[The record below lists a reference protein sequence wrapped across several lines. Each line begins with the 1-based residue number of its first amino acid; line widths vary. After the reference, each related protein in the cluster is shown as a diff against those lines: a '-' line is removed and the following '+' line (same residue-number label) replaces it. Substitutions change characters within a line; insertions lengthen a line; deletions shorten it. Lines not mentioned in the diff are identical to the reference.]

1 MSRWFAALSIALLL
15 LAGAAGGARAEYD
28 PPKGLSDETQTYVG
42 QIRSK
47 APPQAQPAARDAAFK
62 AARDAAALKDGPKA
76 VAGFEKAIQLGGDA
90 PAAWLELSD
99 AWMLGPKPDR
109 ARASQTALQSYQAAE
124 STGDKARALWRLAEV
139 YETAFQRLDL
149 TLGALRAMVDI
160 DFQTGRREVATT
172 WPTLADKID
181 ATRRTIGLE
190 VTNFGSRGDG
200 PEPRLCFLFSDYLA
214 ARARF
219 EDFVKVEPSF
229 PFAVDASDKELCVLG
244 ATYGSATRVTLRQGL
259 PGEDGL
265 TLKKDVVREVRV
277 GSRAPTV
284 AFKGDGFILPR
295 ESAGGVP
302 ISVVNVDAV
311 EISIYRVND
320 RSLAP
325 LYREGEFLDPVSS
338 YKEQTLAD
346 DLGELVWKGRM
357 EAPKAAPNVESTLAL
372 PFREAVPNPA
382 PGYYVVVAS
391 PADIPQSI
399 QPDPKATRWLLVSD
413 IGLTTMEGADGVNV
427 IARSISTAKP
437 LAGAEVAL
445 LARNNQELARA
456 TTDESGRASF
466 PEGLSRGEGG
476 RRPIAV
482 TAKSGADF
490 SALTLTRSAFD
501 LSDRGVGGRDAPGPM
516 DAFVH
521 TDRGV
526 YRQGETVNLGFLL
539 RDERS
544 DAIAGMPLTIKILR
558 PTGTLYRSEIL
569 TSSAQGVGTIALSL
583 SKTAPLGPWRV
594 EVYSDPKG
602 TPIGKGEFQVDDFV
616 PEKLAVDLTPSA
628 PWIEPGK
635 PFTVDAAVR
644 FLYGAPGAGL
654 DGSAHVDLAVDEQPF
669 PRFKTFHFGLG
680 RERLND
686 KREPLLFPKTDAN
699 GRSTITVKLPPR
711 PDVTRPL
718 TAKVSVE
725 VFEPGGRPSRQSVNV
740 PIRTRSYSLGV
751 RSTSGEGRL
760 SEGANGAFEV
770 VAVAADGAP
779 IAKNDLAWTLI
790 REEQTFQ
797 WYVSQG
803 RYQYRAR
810 TRDHIERSG
819 AVTID
824 ADKPATIEVGAVKW
838 GRYRLEVADKT
849 TGVASSAPL
858 LVGWQPADGP
868 SDRPD
873 NLEITADKPVYR
885 VGETAR
891 LRVVPPFAGEAS
903 LTIAG
908 DRVHSTRAFPIPA
921 EGTEIEIPVDAA
933 WGPGAYAIV
942 SAHRPPVKDKERQPV
957 RALGLIRLG
966 VDPAPRS
973 LDVVIDA
980 PDLIRPNKPV
990 EVTLRVAPKEGTPEP
1005 TVVTLAAVDEGILRL
1020 TDFTTPDPV
1029 AWFLGKRKLGIDIRD
1044 DFGRLIDP
1052 LDRDWG
1058 KLRQGGDSGEMG
1070 LAVVPIKV
1078 VSLFRGPVE
1087 VGPDGTAKV
1096 TLEIPD
1102 FNGEIRLMAVA
1113 ASKSRV
1119 GSGSRPMTVR
1129 DPVTADLIAP
1139 RFLAPGDESVV
1150 TINLHNVEGAGG
1162 PHSVAVVAEGAAV
1175 AVDGAAR
1182 TVDLAKG
1189 ARAVLTFP
1197 LRGVSAGIS
1206 ALTVRASG
1214 PGGSNPTAQTREL
1227 SVRPAWPVETRV
1239 TVDRL
1244 PPGQTAVL
1252 SAQTLLTGF
1261 QPGTASVTA
1270 GFGTTAP
1277 FDVAGLLKAL
1287 DRYPLGCLEQT
1298 VSRALPLL
1306 SVDFVKGA
1314 LGEKPEGDPIDQR
1327 VAAAIAS
1334 VLDRQ
1339 RYDGSFGLWSS
1350 GGETDAWVSAYA
1362 MDFLTRAK
1370 AKGFDVVDQPFKE
1383 GLDWLRRHAVDGSPD
1398 ADGLAGRAYALEVLA
1413 RAGAA
1418 TPAPA
1423 RYLFDAFLDKM
1434 PTPLAK
1440 GQLGAALA
1448 RLGDKARARKAFA
1461 AALSNLARDP
1471 WKIDFGTSLRDAAA
1485 LATLMVESGVTD
1497 GLDGL
1502 TQKLPSAD
1510 ISPRTTNTQERAW
1523 LALAA
1528 EALSTG
1534 KAPPKLTVGGRPVSG
1549 ANPVSVN
1556 PTANELAAGLS
1567 VVNAGTDPVW
1577 RAISVAGVPV
1587 DPPPPAKEGFQVK
1600 RGFFTRSG
1608 ETLNLDTIAQNDS
1621 FVMTVEGTATDK
1633 LEHRAAVTHLLPAGW
1648 EIEKAN
1654 LTGGEYGDLE
1664 WANDLKATEMI
1675 QGRDDRVTAAVNL
1688 TAEEPAF
1695 KFAVMIRAVTPG
1707 TYALPGAR
1715 VEDMYR
1721 STLFARQP
1729 VGRITVHPPK

>member
-1 MSRWFAALSIALLL
+1 MSRWLAALSVALLL
-15 LAGAAGGARAEYD
+15 LAGAAGGARAYYE
-28 PPKGLSDETQTYVG
+28 PPKGLSEEAQAYVE

-47 APPQAQPAARDAAFK
+47 APPQAQPVQRDAALK
-62 AARDAAALKDGPKA
+62 AGRDAAALKDGPKA
-76 VAGFEKAIQLGGDA
+76 VAGFEKAIQLGADE
-90 PAAWLELSD
+90 PSVWLELSN
-99 AWMLGPKPDR
+99 AWTLGAKPDR
-109 ARASQTALQSYQAAE
+109 ARAAQTALQSFQ
-124 STGDKARALWRLAEV
+124 STEASGDKARALWRLGEV
-139 YETAFQRLDL
+139 FETLFQRPDL
-149 TLGALRAMVDI
+149 ALSALRGMASLDDYSGKQEI
-160 DFQTGRREVATT
+160 RTT
-172 WPTLADKID
+172 WPTLTDKIE
-181 ATRRTIGLE
+181 TMRQTIGLGIAN
-190 VTNFGSRGDG
+190 VRTRDDG
-200 PEPRLCFLFSDYLA
+200 PEPRLCFQFSEDLA

-229 PFAVDASDKELCVLG
+229 PLAVDVSDRELCVLG
-244 ATYGSATRVTLRQGL
+244 AGYGSTTKVTLRQGL
-259 PGEDGL
+259 PGADGL
-265 TLKKDVVREVRV
+265 TLKKDFARDVRV
-277 GSRAPTV
+277 GSRAPMV

-302 ISVVNVDAV
+302 ITVVNIDAV

-325 LYREGEFLDPVSS
+325 LYREGEFLDAWSG
-338 YKEQTLAD
+338 YKEQTVAD

-357 EAPKAAPNVESTLAL
+357 EVPKAAPNVESTLAL

-391 PADIPQSI
+391 PADIPESI

-427 IARSISTAKP
+427 FARSISTAKP
-437 LAGAEVAL
+437 LAGVETAL

-456 TTDESGRASF
+456 VTDESGRASF

-482 TAKSGADF
+482 TARSGADF
-490 SALTLTRSAFD
+490 SVLTLTRPAFD
-501 LSDRGVGGRDAPGPM
+501 LSDRGVGGRDVPGPM

-526 YRQGETVNLGFLL
+526 YRQGETVNLGVLL

-544 DAIAGMPLTIKILR
+544 EAIAGMPLTVKILR
-558 PTGTLYRSEIL
+558 PTGTVYRSEIV
-569 TSSAQGVGTIALSL
+569 TGSAQGLSTTALAL
-583 SKTAPLGPWRV
+583 SKTAPLGPWTV

-602 TPIGKGEFQVDDFV
+602 TPIGKGEFQVDDFI
-616 PEKLAVDLTPSA
+616 PERLAVDLTPTA
-628 PWIEPGK
+628 PWIEAGK
-635 PFTVDAAVR
+635 PFTVDASAR
-644 FLYGAPGAGL
+644 FLYGAPGSGL
-654 DGSAHVDLAVDEQPF
+654 DGSAHVDLVIDEQPF
-669 PRFKTFHFGLG
+669 PRFKSFHFGLG
-680 RERLND
+680 RERLDD
-686 KREPLLFPKTDAN
+686 KRETLVFPKTDAN

-711 PDVTRPL
+711 PDITRPL
-718 TAKVSVE
+718 TAKIGVE

-740 PIRTRSYSLGV
+740 PIRTQAYVLGV
-751 RSTSGEGRL
+751 RSASGEGRL
-760 SEGANGAFEV
+760 NEGANAAFEV
-770 VAVAADGAP
+770 VALASDGAA
-779 IAKNDLAWTLI
+779 IAKNDLSWTLV
-790 REEQTFQ
+790 REERTFQ
-797 WYVSQG
+797 WYVGQG
-803 RYQYRAR
+803 RYQYRVR
-810 TRDHIERSG
+810 TRDHVERSG
-819 AVTID
+819 AVTIG
-824 ADKPATIEVGAVKW
+824 ADKPATVDAGVVKW
-838 GRYRLEVADKT
+838 GRYRLEVADKA

-858 LVGWQPADGP
+858 LVGWQPADEP

-873 NLEITADKPVYR
+873 NLEITADKTAYR
-885 VGETAR
+885 VGDTAR
-891 LRVVPPFAGEAS
+891 LRVVPPFAGEAL

-921 EGTEIEIPVDAA
+921 EGMEIEVPVDAS

-957 RALGLIRLG
+957 RALGLVRLA

-973 LDVVIDA
+973 LAVTIEA

-990 EVTLRVAPKEGTPEP
+990 EVTLRAAPVEGAPEP

-1020 TDFTTPDPV
+1020 TDFKTPDPV
-1029 AWFLGKRKLGIDIRD
+1029 GWFLGKRKLGVDIRD

-1070 LAVVPIKV
+1070 LPVVPIKV

-1087 VGPDGTAKV
+1087 LGPDGAAKV

-1113 ASKSRV
+1113 ASKTRV
-1119 GSGSRPMTVR
+1119 GSASRPMTVR
-1129 DPVTADLIAP
+1129 DPVAADLVAP

-1150 TINLHNVEGAGG
+1150 TVGLHNVEGADG
-1162 PHSVAVVAEGAAV
+1162 PHSVEVIAGGSAV

-1182 TVDLAKG
+1182 TVELAKG
-1189 ARAVLTFP
+1189 ARTVLTFP
-1197 LRGVSAGIS
+1197 LRGVQAGIS
-1206 ALTVRASG
+1206 SLTVRASG
-1214 PGGSNPTAQTREL
+1214 PGGSSPTTQTREL
-1227 SVRPAWPVETRV
+1227 SVRPAWPAETRS

-1244 PPGQTAVL
+1244 APGQAVVL
-1252 SAQTLLTGF
+1252 SAQSLLTGF

-1270 GFGTTAP
+1270 GFGTVAP

-1287 DRYPLGCLEQT
+1287 DLYPLGCLEQT
-1298 VSRALPLL
+1298 VSRASPLL
-1306 SVDFVKGA
+1306 SIDFVKGA
-1314 LGEKPEGDPIDQR
+1314 LGERPEGDPIDQR
-1327 VAAAIAS
+1327 VGNAIAS

-1339 RYDGSFGLWSS
+1339 RYDGSFGLWSA

-1370 AKGFDVVDQPFKE
+1370 AKGFAVVEQPYKD
-1383 GLDWLRRHAVDGSPD
+1383 GLEWLRRHAVDGSRD
-1398 ADGLAGRAYALEVLA
+1398 ADGLAGRAYALDVLT
-1413 RAGAA
+1413 RAGTA

-1434 PTPLAK
+1434 PTPLSK

-1448 RLGDKARARKAFA
+1448 RLGDKARSKKAFA

-1471 WKIDFGTSLRDAAA
+1471 WRIDYGTSLRDAAA
-1485 LATLMVESGVTD
+1485 LAVLMVESGTTD

-1502 TQKLPSAD
+1502 IQKFPSAD

-1523 LALAA
+1523 LISAA
-1528 EALSTG
+1528 EALATG
-1534 KAPPKLTVGGRPVSG
+1534 KVPPKLTVGGKPASG
-1549 ANPVSVN
+1549 GNPVALD
-1556 PTANELAAGLS
+1556 PTPDELAAGLS
-1567 VVNAGTDPVW
+1567 VVNAGSDPVW
-1577 RAISVAGVPV
+1577 RAISATGVPV
-1587 DPPPPAKEGFQVK
+1587 DPPPAAKEGFQIK

-1608 ETLNLDTIAQNDS
+1608 ETLNLDAIAQNDS

-1633 LEHRAAVTHLLPAGW
+1633 MEHRAAVTHLLPAGW

-1654 LTGGEYGDLE
+1654 LTGGEDGDLE
-1664 WANDLKATEMI
+1664 WANDLRDTAMI
-1675 QGRDDRVTAAVNL
+1675 QGRDDRVTAAVDL
-1688 TAEEPAF
+1688 TAQEPTF

-1707 TYALPGAR
+1707 SYALPGAR

-1721 STLFARQP
+1721 PTLFARQP
-1729 VGRITVHPPK
+1729 VGRITVHPPR